1 MQCALTPWPDCKYAY
16 EVVLKAVITLEDDI
30 DGCEAV
36 ETITLALDGDDY
48 EIDWSAANAGHGE
61 TRQSPV
67 LFCCDF
73 SASS

>member
-1 MQCALTPWPDCKYAY
+1 M
-16 EVVLKAVITLEDDI
+16 ITLEDDI